1 MNEAQ
6 SILHIIDC
14 HTYWT
19 VDVIDNCN
27 AKYLCKHVKSI
38 MRTKYSYNSSACNHA
53 YDLAHDFGYEK
64 LYIQQNNL
72 LANKISDHRKIQIRI
87 NKKKV
92 ESEYL
97 NTSLEL
103 FVTQDFLQKLKV
115 INDIFEVCLF
125 T

>member
-1 MNEAQ
+1 MQ
-6 SILHIIDC
+6 SC
-14 HTYWT
+14 T
-19 VDVIDNCN
+19 
-27 AKYLCKHVKSI
+27 
-38 MRTKYSYNSSACNHA
+38 
-53 YDLAHDFGYEK
+53 YDLAHEFGYEN
-64 LYIQQNNL
+64 LYIQQNL
-72 LANKISDHRKIQIRI
+72 LDNKTSDHCKIQIRI